1 MCLAKSGSTIFTVSS
16 LGNLKQIDVKKK
28 IVSKDYGVVGG
39 GVTCLTVVKNCR
51 GLLVG
56 TANGIIKEFD
66 TQRFQEVRV
75 WGENVL
81 GSSYGVYSLCV
92 MGNGNSLLVGFKGGK
107 VRAYNLRRRKL
118 IKTLEVKH
126 RGGQVVALKTFDLE

>member
-1 MCLAKSGSTIFTVSS
+1 MCLAKNGCTIFTVSS
-16 LGNLKQIDVKKK
+16 LGNLKQIDLEKK
-28 IVSKDYGVVGG
+28 IVTADYGVVAG
-39 GVTCLTVVKNCR
+39 GVTCLTVAKNCM

-56 TANGIIKEFD
+56 TANGIIQEFD
-66 TQRFQEVRV
+66 TRRLKEVRV

-81 GSSYGVYSLCV
+81 GSNFGVYSLCV

-118 IKTLEVKH
+118 VKTLEVKH
-126 RGGQVVALKTFDLE
+126 RGGQVVDLKTFELE